1 MPKRFVLRACAPF
14 ALWMLPVL
22 GSGGCAN
29 LLPSKTSTPPTALA
43 TLPPDAHTHTMDLGP
58 AGREYDLRF
67 LDAMVPH
74 HEGAV
79 VMAEDAL
86 QKTQRPEV
94 RQLAEA
100 IVRTQVPEIVQM
112 KRWRAA
118 WYPQAPANLVA
129 WHGAMG
135 HSMPMS
141 AEQMQAMRMDVD
153 LGPADATFDRRFLEG
168 MILHHEAAVVMA
180 KDVLLKSQRPE
191 VRQLAQ
197 AILASQTTEVNQMK
211 MWQQQWYGQ

>member
-1 MPKRFVLRACAPF
+1 MLKRFVLRPLVPF

-22 GSGGCAN
+22 GLGGCAN
-29 LLPSKTSTPPTALA
+29 LLPSRTSTPPTALA
-43 TLPPDAHTHTMDLGP
+43 TLPSAAHIHTMDLGP

-86 QKTQRPEV
+86 QKTQRAEV
-94 RQLAEA
+94 RQLAQA
-100 IVRTQVPEIVQM
+100 IVRAQAEEIAQM

-129 WHGAMG
+129 WHGATG

-141 AEQMQAMRMDVD
+141 DEQIQAMRMDED
-153 LGPADATFDRRFLEG
+153 LGPADATYDPRFLDG

-180 KDVLLKSQRPE
+180 KDVLQKSQRPE

-197 AILASQTTEVNQMK
+197 AILASQTAEVNQMK
-211 MWQQQWYGQ
+211 AWRQQWYGQ